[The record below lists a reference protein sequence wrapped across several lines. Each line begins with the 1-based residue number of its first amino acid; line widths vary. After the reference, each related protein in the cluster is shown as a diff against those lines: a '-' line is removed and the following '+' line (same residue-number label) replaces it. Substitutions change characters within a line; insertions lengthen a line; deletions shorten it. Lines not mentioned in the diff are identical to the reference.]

1 MNFVSTGVKEVTR
14 RLLRQRNRIALA
26 NARKFVEKAEIA
38 LGRQAWRE
46 LADDPA
52 VRPAYESLQRLEAEV
67 VEANERV
74 VDLEVRIHEHEATRE
89 ASHREYTTELAQIE
103 AERQPVQEALA
114 AAQSRHEQR
123 QKAMHE
129 QQARKAE
136 LLAES
141 SALEK
146 ERKRAGRAPP
156 GAEREEVQAQLEAKG
171 AAIAGELAALNAAL
185 EEAAAPMQADEEE
198 IKRARAALS
207 ELDASAQRSQSRLAI
222 RERTTTLAIA
232 GVLKEIAASRR
243 EATRVEHQKDVFF
256 LVIGRRLA
264 ERDEAPPEADELF
277 NAARR
282 HRQSYERL
290 AGLDADWHRESQH
303 ANRQDLRIFNFVA
316 VTLAVLLAVTLLLV
330 LRTPSKRDWLPS
342 NTEAIVSLN
351 VSRFTDADFT
361 RALQSQEP
369 DTWQQVWTGLVQ
381 KVAEVPEINVREQVS
396 RITHALAPSADH
408 GPPVDYLLVEMRGSV
423 DLDAW
428 VRANLSKAPF
438 KTSLV
443 DGLPIYQNE
452 KAGVAVAQI
461 GPQTLALGT
470 SDAVMELIRV
480 RLGLKDDLK
489 SDAQFFSQFQ
499 RLDDDS
505 PFRLVT
511 DQPAELTYLTDP
523 LLKTQLLSD
532 CQALGLTIDL
542 HETASAVFLFNGSNA
557 AAVDRIAKLLEAEPD
572 QVLQLQ
578 SAGPSLF
585 IEPPTVRVHDNQV
598 EWRFK
603 MTGLAAREFLQRVS
617 RLGIA
622 RPGGTV
628 AKAER

>member
-38 LGRQAWRE
+38 LGRRAWRE

-52 VRPAYESLQRLEAEV
+52 VRPAYESLERLDTEV

-74 VDLEVRIHEHEATRE
+74 VELELRIREHEAARE
-89 ASHREYTTELAQIE
+89 ASHREHATESAQLE
-103 AERQPVQEALA
+103 AERQPVQEKLA
-114 AAQSRHEQR
+114 AAQARLEEHQQTLRDQEA
-123 QKAMHE
+123 QKTAWQAE
-129 QQARKAE
+129 LSALDKAQKRANRATAEADRAAQQAQA
-136 LLAES
+136 A
-141 SALEK
+141 A
-146 ERKRAGRAPP
+146 KRAALVEQI
-156 GAEREEVQAQLEAKG
+156 AAVDLARETAAGPVQAL
-171 AAIAGELAALNAAL
+171 
-185 EEAAAPMQADEEE
+185 EEE
-198 IKRARAALS
+198 IKQARAALS
-207 ELDASAQRSQSRLAI
+207 DFDASAQRSQTRLSI

-243 EATRVEHQKDVFF
+243 EARRVEQQKDIFF

-264 ERDEAPPEADELF
+264 ERDEAPSGADDLF
-277 NAARR
+277 SNARR

-290 AGLDADWHRESQH
+290 VSLDAGWHQESQH

-316 VTLAVLLAVTLLLV
+316 VTMAVLLAVTILLI
-330 LRTPSKRDWLPS
+330 LRTPSRRDWLPS

-351 VSRFTDADFT
+351 VSQFTNADFT
-361 RALQSQEP
+361 RALQAQEP

-381 KVAEVPEINVREQVS
+381 KVAEVPEINVRAQVS
-396 RITHALAPSADH
+396 RITHALAPSAHH
-408 GPPVDYLLVEMRGSV
+408 GAPVDYLLVEMRGSL

-428 VRANLSKAPF
+428 VREQLARKGDFQPAD
-438 KTSLV
+438 V
-443 DGLPIYQNE
+443 DGLTMYTKGE
-452 KAGVAVAQI
+452 VAVAQI
-461 GPQTLALGT
+461 GPETLALG
-470 SDAVMELIRV
+470 SADAVKELIRV

-505 PFRLVT
+505 AFRLVT

-523 LLKTQLLSD
+523 LLNAQLLD
-532 CQALGLTIDL
+532 ECQALGLTIDL
-542 HETASAVFLFNGSNA
+542 HQPASAVFLLNGRNA
-557 AAVDRIAKLLEAEPD
+557 AAVDRIARLLQTQPD

-578 SAGPSLF
+578 SAAPNLF
-585 IEPPTVRVHDNQV
+585 IAPPTIRIHDNQV

-603 MTGLAAREFLQRVS
+603 MTQPAARALLQRVS
-617 RLGIA
+617 RLGVGPTGSA
-622 RPGGTV
+622 V
-628 AKAER
+628 AKVGL

>member
-38 LGRQAWRE
+38 LGRRAWRE

-52 VRPAYESLQRLEAEV
+52 VRPAYESLERLDTEV

-74 VDLEVRIHEHEATRE
+74 VELELRIREHEAARE
-89 ASHREYTTELAQIE
+89 ASHREHATESAQLE
-103 AERQPVQEALA
+103 AERQPVQEKLA
-114 AAQSRHEQR
+114 AAQARLEEHQQTLRDQEA
-123 QKAMHE
+123 QKTAWQAE
-129 QQARKAE
+129 LSALDKAQKRANRVTAEADRAAQQAQA
-136 LLAES
+136 A
-141 SALEK
+141 A
-146 ERKRAGRAPP
+146 KRAALVEQI
-156 GAEREEVQAQLEAKG
+156 AAVDLARETAAGPVQAL
-171 AAIAGELAALNAAL
+171 
-185 EEAAAPMQADEEE
+185 EEE
-198 IKRARAALS
+198 IKQARAALS
-207 ELDASAQRSQSRLAI
+207 DFDASAQRSQTRLSI

-243 EATRVEHQKDVFF
+243 EARRVEQQKDIFF

-264 ERDEAPPEADELF
+264 ERDEAPSGADDLF
-277 NAARR
+277 SNACR

-290 AGLDADWHRESQH
+290 VSLDAGWHQESQH

-316 VTLAVLLAVTLLLV
+316 VTMAVLLAVTILLI
-330 LRTPSKRDWLPS
+330 LRTPSRRDWLPS

-351 VSRFTDADFT
+351 VSQFTNADFT
-361 RALQSQEP
+361 RALQAQEP

-381 KVAEVPEINVREQVS
+381 KVAEVPEINVRAQVS
-396 RITHALAPSADH
+396 RITHALAPSAHH
-408 GPPVDYLLVEMRGSV
+408 GAPVDYLLVEMRGSL

-428 VRANLSKAPF
+428 VREQLARKGDFQPAD
-438 KTSLV
+438 V
-443 DGLPIYQNE
+443 DGLTMYTKGE
-452 KAGVAVAQI
+452 VAVAQI
-461 GPQTLALGT
+461 GPETLALG
-470 SDAVMELIRV
+470 SADAVKELIRV

-505 PFRLVT
+505 AFRLVT

-523 LLKTQLLSD
+523 LLNAQLLD
-532 CQALGLTIDL
+532 ECQALGLTIDL
-542 HETASAVFLFNGSNA
+542 HQPASAVFLLNGRNA
-557 AAVDRIAKLLEAEPD
+557 AAVDRIARLLQTQPD

-578 SAGPSLF
+578 SAAPNLF
-585 IEPPTVRVHDNQV
+585 IAPPTIRIHDNQV

-603 MTGLAAREFLQRVS
+603 MTQPAARALLQRVS
-617 RLGIA
+617 RLGVGPTGSA
-622 RPGGTV
+622 V
-628 AKAER
+628 AKVGL

>member
-38 LGRQAWRE
+38 LGRRAWRE

-52 VRPAYESLQRLEAEV
+52 VRPAYESLERLDTEV

-74 VDLEVRIHEHEATRE
+74 VELELRIREHEAARE
-89 ASHREYTTELAQIE
+89 ASHREHATESAQLE
-103 AERQPVQEALA
+103 AERQPVQEKLA
-114 AAQSRHEQR
+114 AAQARLEEHQQTLRDQEA
-123 QKAMHE
+123 QKTAWQAE
-129 QQARKAE
+129 LSALDKAQKRANRVTAEADRAAQQAQA
-136 LLAES
+136 A
-141 SALEK
+141 A
-146 ERKRAGRAPP
+146 KRAALVEQI
-156 GAEREEVQAQLEAKG
+156 AAVDLARETAAGPVQAL
-171 AAIAGELAALNAAL
+171 
-185 EEAAAPMQADEEE
+185 EEE
-198 IKRARAALS
+198 IKQARAALS
-207 ELDASAQRSQSRLAI
+207 DFDASAQRSQTRLSI

-243 EATRVEHQKDVFF
+243 EARRVEQQKDIFF

-264 ERDEAPPEADELF
+264 ERDEAPSGADDLF
-277 NAARR
+277 SNARR

-290 AGLDADWHRESQH
+290 VSLDAGWHQESQH

-316 VTLAVLLAVTLLLV
+316 VTMAVLLAVTILLI
-330 LRTPSKRDWLPS
+330 LRTPSRRDWLPS

-351 VSRFTDADFT
+351 VSQFTNADFT
-361 RALQSQEP
+361 RALQAQEP

-381 KVAEVPEINVREQVS
+381 KVAEVPEINVRAQVS
-396 RITHALAPSADH
+396 RITHALAPSAHH
-408 GPPVDYLLVEMRGSV
+408 GAPVDYLLVEMRGSL

-428 VRANLSKAPF
+428 VREQLARKGDFQPAD
-438 KTSLV
+438 V
-443 DGLPIYQNE
+443 DGLTMYTKGE
-452 KAGVAVAQI
+452 VAVAQI
-461 GPQTLALGT
+461 GPETLALG
-470 SDAVMELIRV
+470 SADAVKELIRV

-505 PFRLVT
+505 AFRLVT

-523 LLKTQLLSD
+523 LLNAQLLD
-532 CQALGLTIDL
+532 ECQALGLTIDL
-542 HETASAVFLFNGSNA
+542 HQPASAVFLLNGRNA
-557 AAVDRIAKLLEAEPD
+557 AAVDRIARLLQTQPD

-578 SAGPSLF
+578 SAAPNLF
-585 IEPPTVRVHDNQV
+585 IAPPTIRIHDNQV

-603 MTGLAAREFLQRVS
+603 MTQPAARALLQRVS
-617 RLGIA
+617 RLGVGPTGSA
-622 RPGGTV
+622 V
-628 AKAER
+628 AKVGL